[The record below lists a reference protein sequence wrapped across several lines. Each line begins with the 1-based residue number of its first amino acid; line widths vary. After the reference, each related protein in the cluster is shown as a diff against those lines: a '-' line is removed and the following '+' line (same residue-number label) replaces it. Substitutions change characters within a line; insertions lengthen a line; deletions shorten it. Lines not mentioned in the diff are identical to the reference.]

1 MIYRISDEINKCL
14 DNECFISALMTALTL
29 PDICGAIEYPNDG
42 TAARYKKWYRE
53 FIGQYET
60 HGEDDNMPYAS
71 ADVIYDLRCSLLHSG
86 NPSVNLKQ
94 RDLTKFDLWI
104 TKDITSGGGA
114 SYGEW
119 FDGKKERTLE
129 IGIKNICFKLC
140 ALAKYYYDHN
150 KEKFKFNYTI
160 KDMRD
165 YNI

>member
-1 MIYRISDEINKCL
+1 MIYRIIDEINKCL

-60 HGEDDNMPYAS
+60 HGEDDNMPYAL

-104 TKDITSGGGA
+104 TKDITSG
-114 SYGEW
+114 SGES
-119 FDGKKERTLE
+119 
-129 IGIKNICFKLC
+129 
-140 ALAKYYYDHN
+140 
-150 KEKFKFNYTI
+150 
-160 KDMRD
+160 
-165 YNI
+165 

>member
-1 MIYRISDEINKCL
+1 MIYRIIDEINKCL

-60 HGEDDNMPYAS
+60 HGENDNMPYAS

-94 RDLTKFDLWI
+94 RDLTKFELWI
-104 TKDITSGGGA
+104 TKDMTSGGGEA
-114 SYGEW
+114 
-119 FDGKKERTLE
+119 
-129 IGIKNICFKLC
+129 
-140 ALAKYYYDHN
+140 
-150 KEKFKFNYTI
+150 
-160 KDMRD
+160 
-165 YNI
+165 